1 MAQLYRDQFA
11 HFINTTPEAEVKKYV
26 LEGVGVESLSIAFN
40 PQIDTYK
47 TIIQRNAQSTFSN
60 YQLQSSVSGKR
71 LYSDDEIYQFLD
83 KARRGA
89 KAIET
94 QMLEVDMANTVS
106 TGKYK
111 AIEYNV
117 LIVIN
122 EFLGENA
129 TISYDV
135 YFQTVTEGTATVVG
149 GNPTFEADTQT
160 L

>member
-1 MAQLYRDQFA
+1 MAQLYRDQFS
-11 HFINTTPEAEVKKYV
+11 HFINTTPNAESKKYV

-47 TIIQRNAQSTFSN
+47 TIIQRNAQSTFNS
-60 YQLQSSVSGKR
+60 YQMQSSISGKR
-71 LYSDDEIYQFLD
+71 LYSDDEIYTFLD
-83 KARRGA
+83 EARRGA

-94 QMLEVDMANTVS
+94 QMLEVDMASTVS
-106 TGKYK
+106 VGKYK

-149 GNPTFEADTQT
+149 GTPTFEADTQT